1 MTESFAELFE
11 QSQTALNK
19 LKPGYYALEVEV
31 EDGQGRRDRRAQAFQ
46 VVDDKK
52 AAETASNDEAALK

>member
-1 MTESFAELFE
+1 M
-11 QSQTALNK
+11 
-19 LKPGYYALEVEV
+19 

-52 AAETASNDEAALK
+52 AAETASNEEAALK